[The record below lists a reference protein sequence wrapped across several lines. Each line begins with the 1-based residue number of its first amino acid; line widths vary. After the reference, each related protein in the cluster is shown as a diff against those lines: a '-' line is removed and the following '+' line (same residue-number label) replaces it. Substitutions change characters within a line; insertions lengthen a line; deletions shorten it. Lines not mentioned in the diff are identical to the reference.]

1 MAFRFSLQRVLDF
14 RLQLEDQAKND
25 LARAIKALEDH
36 RQLMA
41 RMAEMQRNSFAEMVA
56 RQREGVWADEFRDMI
71 DFLRSVDRRLKEG
84 AIEEVGLHQEVE
96 RRRTRYL
103 AVRQDREIMDALR
116 RRHFETWQIEV
127 RRLEGRELD
136 EAAILRH
143 RRKNEILATE

>member
-1 MAFRFSLQRVLDF
+1 MVFRFSLQRVLDF
-14 RLQLEDQAKND
+14 RLQLEDQAKNE

-41 RMAEMQRNSFAEMVA
+41 RLAGMQRTSFAEMVA

-84 AIEEVGLHQEVE
+84 AIEEVGLRQEVE
-96 RRRTRYL
+96 RRRERYF
-103 AVRQDREIMDALR
+103 AVRQEREIMDALR
-116 RRHFETWQIEV
+116 RRHLAAWQIEL
-127 RRLEGRELD
+127 RRLEGKELD